1 MSKAYYRSLISSNNT
16 KIRNYNSRISKVK
29 KIKDNIRTK
38 FDTEITDINV
48 YLVDCMQSL
57 EGGIDGVTKVGTVY
71 DNLGYLKESY
81 DVVDGN
87 LVSCTENLNSE
98 ITRCN
103 DKISRLEAQ
112 NATYESK
119 IREIERREAE
129 ERRKQLEAMM
139 DAARDALKF
148 W

>member
-1 MSKAYYRSLISSNNT
+1 
-16 KIRNYNSRISKVK
+16 
-29 KIKDNIRTK
+29 
-38 FDTEITDINV
+38 
-48 YLVDCMQSL
+48 MQSL

-81 DVVDGN
+81 DAVDGN
-87 LVSCTENLNSE
+87 LVSCSENLNSE

-139 DAARDALKF
+139 DAARDAL
-148 W
+148 